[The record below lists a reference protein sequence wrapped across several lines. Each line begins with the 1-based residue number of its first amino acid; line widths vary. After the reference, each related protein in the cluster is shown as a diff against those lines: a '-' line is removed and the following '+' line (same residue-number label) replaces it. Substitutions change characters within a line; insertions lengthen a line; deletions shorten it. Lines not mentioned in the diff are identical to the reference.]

1 MINLKDETIDVLRK
15 HGKSEKDVVWAGTD
29 TQEIPLDTFW
39 KYADK
44 HYDNGYG
51 GNEVNSRLL
60 VVGNNWWLER
70 HEYDGAGWWEYKRLP
85 ERPKEEADSNIIF
98 DFDFYD

>member
-1 MINLKDETIDVLRK
+1 MRNLKDETIEMLRE
-15 HGKSEKDVVWAGTD
+15 HGKSEKDVVWTGTD
-29 TQEIPLDTFW
+29 TEEIPIELFW

-44 HYDNGYG
+44 YYDDGYG

-60 VVGNNWWLER
+60 VVGNDWWLER
-70 HEYDGAGWWEYKRLP
+70 HEYDGAEWWEYKQLP
-85 ERPKEEADSNIIF
+85 ERPKEKTDSNIIF